1 MLSIIMTN
9 SATTAASKLGWK
21 DGPPAPQTRVSSTLI
36 DFWAAAAL
44 AADFP
49 QSKLIS
55 IKHSQLKPHQ
65 EKSLQP
71 RLSPLELVD
80 LEMNWYLF
88 SPDPLLRRCVWS
100 PIVCSHARAAG
111 KWFPIDV

>member
-21 DGPPAPQTRVSSTLI
+21 DGTPAPQTRVSSTLI

-49 QSKLIS
+49 QSKLDFHKTFA
-55 IKHSQLKPHQ
+55 IKASSV
-65 EKSLQP
+65 EKSAVQTV
-71 RLSPLELVD
+71 SPPELVD
-80 LEMNWYLF
+80 LEMNWY
-88 SPDPLLRRCVWS
+88 
-100 PIVCSHARAAG
+100 SH
-111 KWFPIDV
+111 